1 MFSEKLKKMFSK
13 NDGNNKKKIENILVF
28 IVILAITIVAINYI
42 WNGDESSKSS
52 NEVPKAEN
60 TNSVVQV
67 STDTS
72 NDQNEEKLAN
82 ILSNIEGVGKVK
94 VLLTYSQT
102 STYVPIY
109 NENLKES
116 NTTETDSAGGSRT
129 VEESDSQKEVIYKE
143 DGNGNREPVTQSIIS
158 PKIEGAIITAE
169 GANNADV
176 KTAIVQA
183 VEAATGLATHKIQVF
198 KMSEWV
204 KNLILFQLGK
214 KGGRLWLN
222 V

>member
-1 MFSEKLKKMFSK
+1 MLSEKLKKMFSK

-52 NEVPKAEN
+52 NEVPEAEN

-72 NDQNEEKLAN
+72 NDENEEKLAN

-143 DGNGNREPVTQSIIS
+143 DRNGNREPVTQSIIS

-204 KNLILFQLGK
+204 KNSILFQLEK
-214 KGGRLWLN
+214 KEEGYD
-222 V
+222 

>member
-1 MFSEKLKKMFSK
+1 MFGDKLKKMFSK

-42 WNGDESSKSS
+42 WNGDKQSKSS
-52 NEVPKAEN
+52 NTVPEAEGRN
-60 TNSVVQV
+60 DVVQV
-67 STDTS
+67 SSEINYDE
-72 NDQNEEKLAN
+72 NEEKLAN

-94 VLLTYSQT
+94 VLLTYSET

-116 NTTETDSAGGSRT
+116 NTTETDSSGGSRIVSET
-129 VEESDSQKEVIYKE
+129 DSQKEVIYKE
-143 DGNGNREPVTQSIIS
+143 DSSGNQEPVTQSIIS

-169 GANNADV
+169 GADNAQV
-176 KTAIVQA
+176 KTSIVEA

-198 KMSEWV
+198 KMS
-204 KNLILFQLGK
+204 N
-214 KGGRLWLN
+214 
-222 V
+222 

>member
-1 MFSEKLKKMFSK
+1 MLSEKLKKMFSK

-42 WNGDESSKSS
+42 WNGDKWSQSS
-52 NEVPKAEN
+52 NSVPDAEN
-60 TNSVVQV
+60 DNTVVQV
-67 STDTS
+67 SSDA
-72 NDQNEEKLAN
+72 NYDENEEKLAN
-82 ILSNIEGVGKVK
+82 ILSNIAGVGKVK

-109 NENLKES
+109 NENVKSS

-129 VEESDSQKEVIYKE
+129 VEENDSQKEVIYKE
-143 DGNGNREPVTQSIIS
+143 DSSGNREPVTQSIIS
-158 PKIEGAIITAE
+158 QKIEGAIITAE
-169 GANNADV
+169 GADNAEV

-198 KMSEWV
+198 KMS
-204 KNLILFQLGK
+204 N
-214 KGGRLWLN
+214 
-222 V
+222 

>member
-1 MFSEKLKKMFSK
+1 MFSEKLKKIFPK

-52 NEVPKAEN
+52 NEVPEAEN

-102 STYVPIY
+102 RTYVPIY

-198 KMSEWV
+198 KMSE
-204 KNLILFQLGK
+204 
-214 KGGRLWLN
+214 
-222 V
+222 

>member
-1 MFSEKLKKMFSK
+1 MLSEKLKKMFSK

-42 WNGDESSKSS
+42 WNGDKWSQSGNS
-52 NEVPKAEN
+52 VPDAEN
-60 TNSVVQV
+60 DNTVVQV
-67 STDTS
+67 SSDV
-72 NDQNEEKLAN
+72 NYDENEEKLAN
-82 ILSNIEGVGKVK
+82 ILSNISGVGKVK

-109 NENLKES
+109 NENVKSS

-129 VEESDSQKEVIYKE
+129 VEENDSQKEVIYKE
-143 DGNGNREPVTQSIIS
+143 DSSGNREPVTQSIIS

-169 GANNADV
+169 GADNAEV

-198 KMSEWV
+198 KMS
-204 KNLILFQLGK
+204 N
-214 KGGRLWLN
+214 
-222 V
+222 

>member
-1 MFSEKLKKMFSK
+1 MLLEKLKKMFSK

-52 NEVPKAEN
+52 NEVPEAEN
-60 TNSVVQV
+60 SNSVVQV
-67 STDTS
+67 STNTS
-72 NDQNEEKLAN
+72 YDENEEKLAN

-94 VLLTYSQT
+94 VLLTYSQP
-102 STYVPIY
+102 STYLPIY
-109 NENLKES
+109 NENLKAS

-129 VEESDSQKEVIYKE
+129 VTESDSQKEVIYKE
-143 DGNGNREPVTQSIIS
+143 DESGNREPVTQSIIS
-158 PKIEGAIITAE
+158 PKIKGAIITAE
-169 GANNADV
+169 GADNADV

-198 KMSEWV
+198 KMS
-204 KNLILFQLGK
+204 N
-214 KGGRLWLN
+214 
-222 V
+222 

>member
-52 NEVPKAEN
+52 NEVPEAEN

-72 NDQNEEKLAN
+72 NDENEEKLAN

-204 KNLILFQLGK
+204 KIQLFFNLEK
-214 KGGRLWLN
+214 KEEGYD
-222 V
+222 

>member
-1 MFSEKLKKMFSK
+1 MLSEKLKKMFSK

-42 WNGDESSKSS
+42 WNGDKWSQSS
-52 NEVPKAEN
+52 NSVPDAEN
-60 TNSVVQV
+60 DNTVVQV
-67 STDTS
+67 SSDA
-72 NDQNEEKLAN
+72 NYDENEEKLAN
-82 ILSNIEGVGKVK
+82 ILSKIAGVGKVK

-109 NENLKES
+109 NENVKSS

-129 VEESDSQKEVIYKE
+129 VEENDSQKEVIYKE
-143 DGNGNREPVTQSIIS
+143 DSSGNREPVTQSIIS

-169 GANNADV
+169 GADNAEV

-198 KMSEWV
+198 KMS
-204 KNLILFQLGK
+204 N
-214 KGGRLWLN
+214 
-222 V
+222 